1 MAIIDIVMP
10 KMGESIM
17 EATILK
23 WCKSVGDN
31 VKMDETLLEIATDK
45 VDSEVPSTG
54 EGVLKEILFKVDDV
68 VPVGTVIAKIDTASG
83 AVAASPAPAAAPA
96 PAPTPAPAT
105 PAPQA
110 AAPAAAPA
118 ANTGSKANANFFS
131 PLVLNIA
138 AQENVSMAEL
148 QNINGTGAEGRIT
161 KKDILIPNQIGPGIK
176 YK

>member
-54 EGVLKEILFKVDDV
+54 EGVLKEILFKVDDI

-96 PAPTPAPAT
+96 PTPA

-161 KKDILIPNQIGPGIK
+161 KKDILNYVANRGS
-176 YK
+176 